1 MIRQITIQAEP
12 HDDDKS
18 VFRLSIDATLIAKG
32 VSVGQ
37 ACYLVGEV
45 LQRMG
50 DPDGAD
56 LEAFDANDDIAGR
69 WEMEGGGETF
79 SVSRRVRAQRTRS
92 WLIVAPFCSS
102 PERRLVEAP
111 QLA

>member
-12 HDDDKS
+12 HDDDK
-18 VFRLSIDATLIAKG
+18 LIAKG

-56 LEAFDANDDIAGR
+56 LEAFDANDDTTGR
-69 WEMEGGGETF
+69 CGMEGEGETF
-79 SVSRRVRAQRTRS
+79 SV
-92 WLIVAPFCSS
+92 LDAPVLNA
-102 PERRLVEAP
+102 RGLG
-111 QLA
+111 